1 MKKPLSKRSS
11 PSSLWEA
18 LSAAGESSDRFV
30 VDAQARIR
38 LSDLVTGSALYGR
51 GNELCGR
58 SVLVAT
64 TSQLT
69 TASALIE
76 LDGVARRIV
85 ICPPDLPLEH
95 LPSVIDTAAVDGIV
109 SDRPALPALGFGS
122 PRPMYFS
129 PCSRSIEPAN
139 CDRSRQLQTEW
150 VLLTSGTT
158 GVPKLVAHTLTSL
171 VGAIEPAGTS
181 TGAVVWSTFYDIRRY
196 GGLQIFLRA
205 ILTGTSLVLSSAQDS
220 ATQFLSRLASLGV
233 THISGTPSHGRRALM
248 SPLAHQIAPEYVRL
262 SGEIAD
268 QAILNQLQ
276 SVYPQAQITH
286 AFASTEAGVAF
297 EVNDGFAG
305 FPAETL
311 ENTPNVDMKIEG
323 DSLRIRSSRTA
334 DRYLGSQAPALKDAN
349 GFVDTADLLE
359 LRDGRYSFVGRRD
372 GVINVGGLKVYPE
385 EIESVINRHPAV
397 QMSLVR
403 TKKNPITGALV
414 VADVVLKEMPPLA
427 GGDARALQNDIL
439 LLCREALSSH
449 KVPAAIRF
457 IPSLIVA
464 ESGKVLRCNA

>member
-139 CDRSRQLQTEW
+139 CD
-150 VLLTSGTT
+150 
-158 GVPKLVAHTLTSL
+158 
-171 VGAIEPAGTS
+171 
-181 TGAVVWSTFYDIRRY
+181 
-196 GGLQIFLRA
+196 
-205 ILTGTSLVLSSAQDS
+205 
-220 ATQFLSRLASLGV
+220 
-233 THISGTPSHGRRALM
+233 
-248 SPLAHQIAPEYVRL
+248 
-262 SGEIAD
+262 
-268 QAILNQLQ
+268 
-276 SVYPQAQITH
+276 
-286 AFASTEAGVAF
+286 
-297 EVNDGFAG
+297 
-305 FPAETL
+305 
-311 ENTPNVDMKIEG
+311 
-323 DSLRIRSSRTA
+323 
-334 DRYLGSQAPALKDAN
+334 
-349 GFVDTADLLE
+349 
-359 LRDGRYSFVGRRD
+359 
-372 GVINVGGLKVYPE
+372 
-385 EIESVINRHPAV
+385 
-397 QMSLVR
+397 
-403 TKKNPITGALV
+403 
-414 VADVVLKEMPPLA
+414 
-427 GGDARALQNDIL
+427 
-439 LLCREALSSH
+439 
-449 KVPAAIRF
+449 
-457 IPSLIVA
+457 
-464 ESGKVLRCNA
+464 